1 MDKLS
6 IFATNEIIL
15 TSKGGKT
22 LDSLTDGLDAL
33 AVTEEGILDQLKATH
48 LGLEDDWG
56 KEFSVEDVEFEET
69 EG

>member
-33 AVTEEGILDQLKATH
+33 AVTEKGILDQLKATH
-48 LGLEDDWG
+48 LGLEEDWG
-56 KEFSVEDVEFEET
+56 HEVSIEDMELEED
-69 EG
+69 E